1 MRGLAITPPD
11 QEEAWKAVLAREN
24 QEWLNVHQHTPAIWF
39 SISQSLYI
47 NGLAE
52 LGCVQEGL
60 ERLDA
65 ILDKLEEAPELIW
78 KPELLRMK
86 GDLLLQNGS
95 ALDEVECFYQQAIQL
110 AHAQHSRLLELKAET
125 SLARLRLSAGS
136 QDSLRV
142 SFTRLQELLGS
153 FSALDEL
160 PDIQDARRLLPRLA

>member
-1 MRGLAITPPD
+1 
-11 QEEAWKAVLAREN
+11 VLAREN

-52 LGCVQEGL
+52 AGRVQEGL
-60 ERLDA
+60 KRLEA
-65 ILDKLEEAPELIW
+65 ILDRLEKAPEMIW

-95 ALDEVECFYQQAIQL
+95 APDEVECWYQKAIQL
-110 AHAQHSRLLELKAET
+110 ARAQHSRLLEFKAET
-125 SLARLRLSAGS
+125 SLARLWLSAGR

-142 SFTRLQELLGS
+142 SFSRLKELLGS
-153 FSALDEL
+153 FSAMDEL
-160 PDIQDARRLLPRLA
+160 PDIQDAHSLLTRFA